1 MEEYSMLMNIHGKE
15 EMQFNL
21 PAKDIFS
28 EEIRVLIHNSKCL
41 APFHYMGS

>member
-28 EEIRVLIHNSKCL
+28 EEIRVLIHNSKFSCSFL
-41 APFHYMGS
+41 LYG